1 MARARQPSTIPHPAS
16 SILVLKKSSSNG
28 RGKQEEKWEGWS
40 KGGAPFGKRVFG
52 FGFASFSAML

>member
-40 KGGAPFGKRVFG
+40 KGGAHCPSSIE
-52 FGFASFSAML
+52 ASEQLKLV